1 MAEFYRLGIALNPGS
16 GTITVNGVDPVQ
28 YYEEGTTL
36 NIAVTL
42 DAGWVSIEWFGNSVS
57 LSTATSFSV
66 TMPSFDYRIKGVASG
81 DFAPVDGYGLLF
93 WSEFNDEQD
102 ANLLRLEIYKDSYG
116 GLSTEIRTKAV
127 AINFSD
133 NTKKLT
139 DTIVGCSL
147 DFDIIGEPNQ
157 YDEFLTGDIR
167 TFNVVLKRAGN
178 IIFYGFLNP
187 DFIEFYD
194 LSGNQVYSFTAIDG
208 LKGFDTF
215 RTNPFVF
222 PGGAFGVRSTGLSA
236 VMGALN
242 QTFVDQK
249 KVNFIC
255 DIHEDRMDNT
265 ENPFLQFLW
274 PEASIFTDGER
285 TKFVDGVI
293 IYNETTSLTETLESL
308 LKPFLCRVF
317 MWENEFW
324 VIRVPDMY
332 ANSMSALRYL
342 SNSDFDD
349 TVVITNDVD
358 VNCKISPKP
367 RIRSGRVYTEFTAL
381 LNLGVFEN
389 AAKGAAFNASF
400 GNDDWFVGSASST
413 YAGRYI
419 LRAWD
424 YVNAIPSNKPSSVP
438 SGDVALIQFASD
450 TQGENCKIWTTTT
463 TAGLSDPNLSSIYLT
478 TKNTGVGFVIA
489 DELANTLSIELEFMV
504 LPVGSSPDNS
514 IENHSIAF
522 QIKIGD
528 YYLRESTTPEV
539 YEFSLTVAQCVFD
552 IPGGNTGVFNFIK
565 ITDVV
570 IPTTDFV
577 EVNLYQLICNSGDR
591 HEFALS
597 LRNFKLSIEEN
608 EALTLAQLG
617 AKGITTDQYSSVF
630 PDYETNIGDAKT
642 NMSTSA
648 IKLNITDSPVSE
660 LWTSNDVTSLP
671 LLGSIVQD
679 LANIYGRTNRII
691 SGTIHNTEMK
701 PYESFVYDGSL
712 WIFINFTWNVHK
724 NTYSFSAFELGL
736 IPTT

>member
-16 GTITVNGVDPVQ
+16 GTITVNGVAPVQ

-116 GLSTEIRTKAV
+116 GLSTEIRTKSV

-157 YDEFLTGDIR
+157 YDDFLTGDIR
-167 TFNVVLKRAGN
+167 TFNVVLKRSGN

-187 DFIEFYD
+187 DFIEFDD
-194 LSGNQVYSFTAIDG
+194 LAGNQVYSFTAIDG

-242 QTFVDQK
+242 QSYVDQK

-285 TKFVDGVI
+285 TKFIDGVI

-504 LPVGSSPDNS
+504 LPFGLSWDNS

-522 QIKIGD
+522 QVKIGD
-528 YYLRESTTPEV
+528 YYLRESGTPDV

-552 IPGGNTGVFNFIK
+552 IPNIKAPNFIK

-701 PYESFVYDGSL
+701 PYQSFVYDGSL